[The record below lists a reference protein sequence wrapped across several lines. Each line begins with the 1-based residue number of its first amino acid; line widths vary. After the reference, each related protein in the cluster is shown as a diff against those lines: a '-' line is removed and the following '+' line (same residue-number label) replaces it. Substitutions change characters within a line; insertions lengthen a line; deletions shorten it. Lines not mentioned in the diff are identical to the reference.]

1 MSNQCVLLILDA
13 GPVNSLW
20 VAGRLDLIEKIG
32 LPVVIVDEVYAE
44 LISDPENYEKDRDVK
59 SFFEK
64 AAFVTIEKTF
74 TGEHA
79 AADRAAGKK
88 VKKNLGETAIAEF
101 LSDFEPGSGINK
113 YTKPSESV
121 LLLFEDS
128 GIPFVKII
136 RSSSNIHLL
145 STVAMLRG
153 LEEEGEIESADE
165 IIRKMTNP
173 GNSAH

>member
-1 MSNQCVLLILDA
+1 M
-13 GPVNSLW
+13 
-20 VAGRLDLIEKIG
+20 
-32 LPVVIVDEVYAE
+32 VIVDEVYAE

-79 AADRAAGKK
+79 VADRAAGKK

-153 LEEEGEIESADE
+153 LEEDDDDQGWAAHHRHHLVHTDELECLGESRGLLSKMLEDF
-165 IIRKMTNP
+165 RK
-173 GNSAH
+173 